1 MSDDTPAGQ
10 ERPARADARVSMRDV
25 AARAGVSVST
35 VSRVLNKGDYVD
47 LATRERV
54 QAAIDALGY
63 RPNLLARS
71 FRRNETRTIGLLVPD
86 NTNPY
91 FAGIARVIEQEGFAE
106 GYSVILCNS
115 DLSPSKQVAYIDVLI
130 AKQVDGLILA
140 SPGLIPS
147 GDGPTLVD
155 RVLDSGTPC
164 VLVDRDLGDL
174 PIDQVLV
181 DQRQGGHDAGAYLL
195 GLGHRAL
202 ACLLGPD
209 DRSASAGRI
218 AGFRQALAEAGI
230 TLAADAIARGNG
242 RFDGGVAA
250 MESLLA
256 NGADFTAVFAFN
268 DLMAIG
274 AINAL
279 YRHGRRAPV
288 DVSVVGFDDIL
299 LASAVFPPLTTV
311 AQPIREMGRQSVRL
325 LLNRIADRDIPP
337 SRIVM
342 PTAFVERES
351 CRAITSP
358 PDPGA

>member
-1 MSDDTPAGQ
+1 MSAGAPIG
-10 ERPARADARVSMRDV
+10 RGRGTRADEKVSMRDV
-25 AARAGVSVST
+25 AAQAGVSVST
-35 VSRVLNKGDYVD
+35 VSRVLNKGAYVD

-71 FRRNETRTIGLLVPD
+71 FRRNETRTIGLLAPD

-91 FAGIARVIEQEGFAE
+91 FAELARAIEEAGFAA

-140 SPGLIPS
+140 SPGLIPAE
-147 GDGPTLVD
+147 DGPTLVD
-155 RVLDSGTPC
+155 RVLEDGRPC
-164 VLVDRDLGDL
+164 VLVDRDLPDA

-195 GLGHRAL
+195 GLGHRKL

-209 DRSASAGRI
+209 DRTASAGRI
-218 AGFRQALAEAGI
+218 AGFRQALAKAGI
-230 TLAADAIARGNG
+230 ELAPAAIARGNG

-250 MESLLA
+250 MDELLA
-256 NGADFTAVFAFN
+256 NGAEFTAVFAFN

-279 YRHGRRAPV
+279 HRRGRRVPD

-299 LASAVFPPLTTV
+299 MASAVFPPLTTV
-311 AQPIREMGRQSVRL
+311 AQPIREMGQQSVL
-325 LLNRIADRDIPP
+325 LLLERIANRDAPV

-351 CRAITSP
+351 CRAV
-358 PDPGA
+358 DPAAHT